1 MGAAVAVAEGPSAA
15 RSRRRIRLFAAVLAA
30 VAAVSVAVEVAL
42 VGADAQPGLVAL
54 ARGLM
59 VGVPLA
65 VGLHTWYRRPAER
78 FGLVLIVAGAASF
91 VSTLAESDDELL
103 YSLGRVAGWL
113 IAALLVYLF
122 LSFPGGRL
130 NERRDRVLAL
140 AMAAVVVVTY
150 LPRLLLAESFELPS
164 PYTSC
169 VRDCPANAF
178 FALDSEPA
186 FVGAFLRPVGVVLV
200 FLVMTAVVVRLR
212 GRLREASPLTRRMLM
227 PVVSVAML
235 YAGLLGV
242 ASVARQVDPT
252 AWPLDV
258 AAWLLALAVP
268 AVAFAFFLGLLQW
281 RLYAERT
288 LQSLAA
294 CLHDVPDPATLQRA
308 FADAFKDPSIEI
320 VFPAGDG
327 DDGWLDS
334 RAQPVS
340 LPTPG
345 TARRVTE
352 VRNHGA
358 VVAALVHDEGLLR
371 RPELLEAG
379 ASMAAVLLDNQRSP
393 RRPRRRSA
401 SCICPAPGSRRAP
414 RANAAGSSATC
425 TTEPSSG
432 SWPCASSSSS
442 PEDVVRQDPERGVA
456 RLRELEHEL
465 DEALEDLRSLAH
477 GVYPP
482 LLADRGLSDALRSV
496 AMGSSIHVELDAPRL
511 GRYAPEVESA
521 VYFCVLEALQNVLK
535 HAAGARRVR
544 VRVAAGP
551 RASSTSACAT
561 TGPGSPAS
569 VAAGAGITNMQ
580 DRLAA
585 FGGDVDDHLDARGGH
600 ARARPRSR
608 VAADPWPD
616 PCAVPDGA
624 QRPRRQRL
632 LAQMGGDP
640 GRRAPRRAPARRP
653 SRRARRRPPD
663 WPRAGGART
672 RDRPCPASARRAAP
686 DPGSGSPPVSS
697 ASEPEVAWPTCSKPG
712 VAEIRARAARRN
724 TGWSSTVRTVT
735 CRVGILE
742 TVPIVAHQGKGM
754 LHPMESVPARA
765 FRVG

>member
-1 MGAAVAVAEGPSAA
+1 MVRLLTWAP
-15 RSRRRIRLFAAVLAA
+15 RSRWWTGIRRRTAADGSGCSPPLLAA
-30 VAAVSVAVEVAL
+30 VAAVSVTVEVAL

-78 FGLVLIVAGAASF
+78 FGLVLIVAGAACF

-130 NERRDRVLAL
+130 NERRDRLLAL
-140 AMAAVVVVTY
+140 AMAAVVVVMY

-200 FLVMTAVVVRLR
+200 FLVMTAVVLRLR

-294 CLHDVPDPATLQRA
+294 CLRDLPDPATLQRA

-334 RAQPVS
+334 RAQPVA

-352 VRNHGA
+352 VHNHGA
-358 VVAALVHDEGLLR
+358 VVAAIVHDEGLER
-371 RPELLEAG
+371 RPELVEAG
-379 ASMAAVLLDNQRSP
+379 ASMAAVVLDNQRLAAQAEVSI
-393 RRPRRRSA
+393 RELLRSRARIASSAERERRRIERDLHDGA
-401 SCICPAPGSRRAP
+401 QQRLVALRIELELA
-414 RANAAGSSATC
+414 
-425 TTEPSSG
+425 
-432 SWPCASSSSS
+432 
-442 PEDVVRQDPERGVA
+442 EDVVRQDAQRGAA

-496 AMGSSIHVELDAPRL
+496 AMGSQIHVDLDAPRL
-511 GRYAPEVESA
+511 GPVRARGRERRLLLRARGAPERA
-521 VYFCVLEALQNVLK
+521 QARRRRAPC
-535 HAAGARRVR
+535 AGARRCR
-544 VRVAAGP
+544 SAGRAPLQRARRRGRDRRPPP
-551 RASSTSACAT
+551 RRGDHEHA
-561 TGPGSPAS
+561 GSPGG
-569 VAAGAGITNMQ
+569 VRRRRDRHVDAG
-580 DRLAA
+580 R
-585 FGGDVDDHLDARGGH
+585 GH
-600 ARARPRSR
+600 ARARPR
-608 VAADPWPD
+608 
-616 PCAVPDGA
+616 
-624 QRPRRQRL
+624 
-632 LAQMGGDP
+632 P
-640 GRRAPRRAPARRP
+640 GVTAPRGLIRALSQTSRSARADSACLRRWVATP
-653 SRRARRRPPD
+653 GDGSAASSGTSPIETSTTTASGLVACRRRARLEAVHVRHPH
-663 WPRAGGART
+663 
-672 RDRPCPASARRAAP
+672 
-686 DPGSGSPPVSS
+686 V
-697 ASEPEVAWPTCSKPG
+697 EQHQ
-712 VAEIRARAARRN
+712 IRAQRRCQLQRFG
-724 TGWSSTVRTVT
+724 TGGRLTHV
-735 CRVGILE
+735 LE
-742 TVPIVAHQGKGM
+742 SRSCGDQVAGSAQEHRLVVDG
-754 LHPMESVPARA
+754 
-765 FRVG
+765 